1 MQGLTP
7 AFCALKNPDYS
18 RSFGFHPGTNRKPP
32 HTTMA
37 KGLNKVMLIGHLGND
52 PERRETASG
61 QTVVNFTLATSENF
75 KDSSGTPQERTEW
88 HRIVVWG
95 RLADICSQYLKKGRQ
110 VYLEGRIQT
119 RSWDD
124 GKTGEKKYA
133 TEIVC
138 TDMQMLGSPRDSG
151 GGTGGDQS
159 YGQERQP
166 YQRPQRQEP
175 ASGDFG
181 SKPSPGAMPEI
192 EKDDLPF

>member
-1 MQGLTP
+1 
-7 AFCALKNPDYS
+7 
-18 RSFGFHPGTNRKPP
+18 
-32 HTTMA
+32 MA

-61 QTVVNFTLATSENF
+61 QTVVNFTVATSEGF
-75 KDSSGTPQERTEW
+75 KDSSGNLQERTEW

-95 RLADICSQYLKKGRQ
+95 KLADICSQYLKKGRQ
-110 VYLEGRIQT
+110 VYLEGRLQT

-124 GKTGEKKYA
+124 SKTGEKKYT

-138 TDMQMLGSPRDSG
+138 SDMQMLGSAKDSG
-151 GGTGGDQS
+151 GMGEQS
-159 YGQERQP
+159 YGGQERQSFAKP
-166 YQRPQRQEP
+166 ARTEP

-181 SKPSPGAMPEI
+181 DRGSTGSVQEI

>member
-1 MQGLTP
+1 
-7 AFCALKNPDYS
+7 
-18 RSFGFHPGTNRKPP
+18 
-32 HTTMA
+32 MA

-61 QTVVNFTLATSENF
+61 QVVVNFTLATSENF
-75 KDSSGTPQERTEW
+75 KDSAGNPQERTEW

-110 VYLEGRIQT
+110 VYIEGRLQT

-124 GKTGEKKYA
+124 SKTGEKKYT

-138 TDMQMLGSPRDSG
+138 SDMQMLGSGRDSG
-151 GGTGGDQS
+151 GTGDQGFGG
-159 YGQERQP
+159 GQERQAFSKP
-166 YQRPQRQEP
+166 APRPEP
-175 ASGDFG
+175 TGGDF
-181 SKPSPGAMPEI
+181 SSRPSAGAMPEI